1 MSKTTALNPIHQASK
16 AKFINFS
23 GYNMPVW
30 YSSIKQEHLAVR
42 QQAGMFDVSHM
53 GLFSLSG
60 PGADAF
66 IERLSCNHIKNAQK
80 QKMIYSMFLN
90 ESGMILDDVMFGKY
104 NDKWHLV
111 VNCSNCEK

>member
-60 PGADAF
+60 P
-66 IERLSCNHIKNAQK
+66 IQ
-80 QKMIYSMFLN
+80 
-90 ESGMILDDVMFGKY
+90 
-104 NDKWHLV
+104 
-111 VNCSNCEK
+111 